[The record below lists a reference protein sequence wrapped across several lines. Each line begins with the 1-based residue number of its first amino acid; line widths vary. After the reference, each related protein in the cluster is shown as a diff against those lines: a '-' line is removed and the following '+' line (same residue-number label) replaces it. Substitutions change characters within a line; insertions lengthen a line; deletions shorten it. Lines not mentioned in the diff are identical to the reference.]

1 MLHLKTTQ
9 RALAGWSVL
18 LLAVVAGSGCR
29 RDVRQSDAV
38 DPDDSSTYQQ
48 GQVSGR
54 LLNTAAEDRY
64 PVEAGLRYI
73 QPSGSVGNRDP
84 EYPSHRLAER
94 LPPIWIRARVIV
106 DERGQVTRVMALDP
120 ASSQEHADFFHSVQR
135 SLLSWSYTPLLKLS
149 PGAATTRIPE
159 PSGHDKEYQGSAV
172 ALPFHLDYAFRFAQ
186 IDGQGTVTRD

>member
-1 MLHLKTTQ
+1 MLHLKARQ

-29 RDVRQSDAV
+29 RDVRQSEDV
-38 DPDDSSTYQQ
+38 DPDDSSTHQQ

-54 LLNTAAEDRY
+54 LLSTAAEDRY
-64 PVEAGLRYI
+64 PVEVGQRYI

-84 EYPSHRLAER
+84 EYPAQRLAER
-94 LPPIWIRARVIV
+94 LPPVWIRVRVIV
-106 DERGQVTRVMALDP
+106 DERGQVSRVMALDP
-120 ASSQEHADFFHSVQR
+120 ASSQEHADFFQSVQQ
-135 SLLSWSYTPLLKLS
+135 SLLSWTYTPLIKLA
-149 PGAATTRIPE
+149 PGARTTRITDS
-159 PSGHDKEYQGSAV
+159 SGNDTEYQGSAL